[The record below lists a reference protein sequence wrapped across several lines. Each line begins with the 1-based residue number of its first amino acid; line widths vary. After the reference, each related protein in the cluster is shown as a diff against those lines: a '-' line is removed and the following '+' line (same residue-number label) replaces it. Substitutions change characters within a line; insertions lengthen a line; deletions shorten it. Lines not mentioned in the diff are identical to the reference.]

1 MPSFDIQS
9 EFDSHEV
16 SNAVDQA
23 NREVTSRFDFK
34 GADASF
40 VLHEKT
46 ITLSTETEFQLEQM
60 WMILK
65 TKLTKRAVDI
75 RHFQAE
81 EATVGHK
88 KAEQTITLQQGIDAP
103 TAKKIIQAIK
113 AAKLKAQASIQG
125 EQVRVTGK
133 KRDDLQAVIQCL
145 KETDFGCPLSFGNF
159 RD

>member
-9 EFDSHEV
+9 EFDPHEV

-34 GADASF
+34 GANASF
-40 VLHEKT
+40 TLHEKT
-46 ITLSTETEFQLEQM
+46 ITLSAETAFQLEQM

-75 RHFQAE
+75 RHFKTE
-81 EATVGHK
+81 EPELHHK
-88 KAEQTITLQQGIDAP
+88 KAEQTITLQQGIEAD
-103 TAKKIIQAIK
+103 TAKKITQAIK
-113 AAKLKAQASIQG
+113 AQKLKAQASIQG

-145 KETDFGCPLSFGNF
+145 KETDFNCPLSFSNF